1 MMLDFAHFE
10 HVRFEAPSRTQHSL
24 VGQAVVLDFAIFEQ
38 VVFQAQPVQNRTLL

>member
-1 MMLDFAHFE
+1 MCGLRHP
-10 HVRFEAPSRTQHSL
+10 VWTQHSL